1 MNQSSNPTVVTQ
13 MTTRERRAWTPESGT
28 KKLVKKRL
36 LRNTTV
42 FAAVS
47 LCLGIGALMVH
58 QKPQGA
64 QSVMSHVTA
73 GFEYDDSLGRLQ
85 FVSHILPESA
95 MVFLQG
101 GEAEEPLFVPTNAQ
115 VSHGWTEEEPW
126 LEYDC
131 IGDVRACQDG
141 EIMTVVKNRQN
152 AYTVRVLH
160 ENGCESIYSG
170 LRDVHIRE
178 QDTVQAGQQLGTA
191 AGTAAF
197 EWRKDGLSVM
207 PVFAEI

>member
-1 MNQSSNPTVVTQ
+1 
-13 MTTRERRAWTPESGT
+13 MTTRERKAWSPESGT

-47 LCLGIGALMVH
+47 LCLGVGALMAH
-58 QKPQGA
+58 QKPQAA
-64 QSVMSHVTA
+64 QSVMNHVTA
-73 GFEYDDSLGRLQ
+73 GFEYDDTLGRLQ

-101 GEAEEPLFVPTNAQ
+101 GEAEEPLSVPTSAQ
-115 VSHGWTEEEPW
+115 VSHRWTEEEPW
-126 LEYDC
+126 LEYAC
-131 IGDVRACQDG
+131 MGEVRACQDG

-160 ENGCESIYSG
+160 DNGCESIYSG

-178 QDTVQAGQQLGTA
+178 QDSVQAGQQLGTA